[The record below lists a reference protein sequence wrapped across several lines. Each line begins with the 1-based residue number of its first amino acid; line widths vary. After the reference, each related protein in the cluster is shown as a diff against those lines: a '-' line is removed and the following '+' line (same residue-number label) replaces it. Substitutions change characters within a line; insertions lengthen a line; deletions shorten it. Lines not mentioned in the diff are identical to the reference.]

1 MLPDEVY
8 KRRPNHNNT
17 PESITLIIAN
27 FIVFSLAIQL
37 FASCAK
43 INTFFWV
50 ILGTLVLYNFF
61 NIRKYREDYQKPQ
74 VIAYILSLVI
84 LIGFFFLMRSRNLT
98 C

>member
-37 FASCAK
+37 FATCNK
-43 INTFFWV
+43 INNFFWV
-50 ILGTLVLYNFF
+50 TVGVLVIYNFF
-61 NIRKYREDYQKPQ
+61 NVRKYREDYKKPQ
-74 VIAYILSLVI
+74 IIAYVLSIVI
-84 LIGFFFLMRSRNLT
+84 LIGFFFLMRGRSQN

>member
-27 FIVFSLAIQL
+27 FIVFAVATQL
-37 FASCAK
+37 FVTCNK

-50 ILGTLVLYNFF
+50 IVGALAVYNSF
-61 NIRKYREDYQKPQ
+61 NIRKYREDYHKPQ
-74 VIAYILSLVI
+74 IIAYILSLVI
-84 LIGFFFLMRSRNLT
+84 MVIFFFVMRGRSQG

>member
-27 FIVFSLAIQL
+27 FIVFAVATQL
-37 FASCAK
+37 FVSATK
-43 INTFFWV
+43 IGTFFWV
-50 ILGTLVLYNFF
+50 VVGALAVYNFF
-61 NIRKYREDYQKPQ
+61 NIRKYREDYNKAQ

-84 LIGFFFLMRSRNLT
+84 MVVFFFVMRGRS
-98 C
+98 

>member
-27 FIVFSLAIQL
+27 FIVFAVATQL
-37 FASCAK
+37 FVSATK
-43 INTFFWV
+43 IGTFFWV
-50 ILGTLVLYNFF
+50 VVGALAVYNFF
-61 NIRKYREDYQKPQ
+61 NIRKYREDYNKAQ

-84 LIGFFFLMRSRNLT
+84 MVIFFFVMRGRSWN

>member
-27 FIVFSLAIQL
+27 FIVFAAATQL
-37 FASCAK
+37 FVTCNK
-43 INTFFWV
+43 ISTPFWV
-50 ILGTLVLYNFF
+50 IVGALAVYNFF
-61 NIRKYREDYQKPQ
+61 NVRKYREDYGKGQI
-74 VIAYILSLVI
+74 IAYVLSLAIMVI
-84 LIGFFFLMRSRNLT
+84 FFFVMRGR

>member
-27 FIVFSLAIQL
+27 FIVFAVATQL
-37 FASCAK
+37 FAGCK
-43 INTFFWV
+43 IGTFFWV
-50 ILGTLVLYNFF
+50 IMGALAVYNFF
-61 NIRKYREDYQKPQ
+61 NVRKYREDYQKPQ
-74 VIAYILSLVI
+74 IIAYVLSIIIMLAVFI
-84 LIGFFFLMRSRNLT
+84 LMRVYATN

>member
-27 FIVFSLAIQL
+27 FIVFAVATQL
-37 FASCAK
+37 FVSATK
-43 INTFFWV
+43 IGTFFWV
-50 ILGTLVLYNFF
+50 VVGALAVYNFF
-61 NIRKYREDYQKPQ
+61 NIRKYREDYNKAQ

-84 LIGFFFLMRSRNLT
+84 MVIFFFVMRGRS
-98 C
+98 

>member
-27 FIVFSLAIQL
+27 FIVFAVATQL
-37 FASCAK
+37 FVSATK
-43 INTFFWV
+43 IGTFFWV
-50 ILGTLVLYNFF
+50 VVGALAVYNFF
-61 NIRKYREDYQKPQ
+61 NIRKYREDYNKAQ

-84 LIGFFFLMRSRNLT
+84 MAIFFFVMRGRS
-98 C
+98 

>member
-27 FIVFSLAIQL
+27 FIVFAAATQL
-37 FASCAK
+37 FVTCNK
-43 INTFFWV
+43 IGSFFWV
-50 ILGTLVLYNFF
+50 IVGALVVYNFF
-61 NIRKYREDYQKPQ
+61 SVRKYREDYGRPQ
-74 VIAYILSLVI
+74 VIAYVLSLVI
-84 LIGFFFLMRSRNLT
+84 LIIFFFVMRGR